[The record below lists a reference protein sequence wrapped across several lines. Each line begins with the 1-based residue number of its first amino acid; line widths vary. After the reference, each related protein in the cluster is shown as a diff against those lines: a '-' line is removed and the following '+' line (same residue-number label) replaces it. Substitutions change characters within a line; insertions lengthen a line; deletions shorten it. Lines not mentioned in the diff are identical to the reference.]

1 MKKHSFIHTFAMYY
15 LYGYKLKSSLAY
27 AFCVYKAL
35 KIVAYVNKTPEKKA
49 IL

>member
-1 MKKHSFIHTFAMYY
+1 MYY